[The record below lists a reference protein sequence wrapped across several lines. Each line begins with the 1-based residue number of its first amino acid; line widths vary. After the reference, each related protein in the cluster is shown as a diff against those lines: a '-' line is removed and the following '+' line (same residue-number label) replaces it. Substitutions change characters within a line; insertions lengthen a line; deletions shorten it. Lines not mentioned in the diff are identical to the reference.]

1 MKKKNIGEASLP
13 ILWSVIKA
21 YVDGKVGAA
30 GSVFDTFEAVR
41 TVFNAD
47 RSITE
52 TNEKGETLVTV
63 FNADGSIT
71 KTFTNVD
78 GVTIALKTVFNADGS
93 IEEVFV

>member
-41 TVFNAD
+41 TV
-47 RSITE
+47 
-52 TNEKGETLVTV
+52 
-63 FNADGSIT
+63 
-71 KTFTNVD
+71 
-78 GVTIALKTVFNADGS
+78 
-93 IEEVFV
+93 